1 MSALVLAL
9 LVAVA
14 PAQAEPPSGLPTDE
28 CAVPSGVAGNRPDSG
43 DGPTTVSVG
52 LYVIDITNI
61 DDVAQAFT
69 ADVYLTAEWRDG
81 RLSAERLGHSLA
93 GCSLSLADLWH
104 PYVDLINQRQLD
116 RRSARLLV
124 DRDGTV
130 LYQQRFYGDL
140 SAPLDLRQFPFDVQ
154 DLPINVAS
162 FRYGPEDVAF
172 IAAGRFMGRREEFS
186 VAGWSVG
193 AGAASVTTEY
203 LAPQDRDLSRL
214 DLSMEARRESGY
226 YVWRVLFPLG
236 LIVLMA
242 STVFWIDPTAF
253 GPQVGVSTAAVLTLI
268 AFQFRIGQI
277 LPRVSYLTRVDLFVL
292 ASTVLVF
299 LALAQAVVTGR
310 LAKAGHELRSRAID
324 RWSRW
329 VYLTAFGLIVT
340 TVMWY

>member
-1 MSALVLAL
+1 
-9 LVAVA
+9 
-14 PAQAEPPSGLPTDE
+14 
-28 CAVPSGVAGNRPDSG
+28 
-43 DGPTTVSVG
+43 
-52 LYVIDITNI
+52 
-61 DDVAQAFT
+61 
-69 ADVYLTAEWRDG
+69 
-81 RLSAERLGHSLA
+81 
-93 GCSLSLADLWH
+93 
-104 PYVDLINQRQLD
+104 
-116 RRSARLLV
+116 
-124 DRDGTV
+124 
-130 LYQQRFYGDL
+130 
-140 SAPLDLRQFPFDVQ
+140 
-154 DLPINVAS
+154 
-162 FRYGPEDVAF
+162 
-172 IAAGRFMGRREEFS
+172 MGRREEFS